1 MKSIRVDVEN
11 KTVRAEPGC
20 LLRDLDAEL
29 SVHGLVVPGGTT
41 VTTAHHDY
49 YCAALTNSY
58 E

>member
-1 MKSIRVDVEN
+1 MKGIRVDVEN

-41 VTTAHHDY
+41 VTTTTRHTCTY
-49 YCAALTNSY
+49 QQP
-58 E
+58 